1 MWGKK
6 RQATGGGEGK
16 SLWWTVLLLEQME
29 AELGWGGKRGMS
41 MEVELAVEVGAEG
54 GGAG

>member
-16 SLWWTVLLLEQME
+16 SLWWTVLLLEQRE

-41 MEVELAVEVGAEG
+41 MM
-54 GGAG
+54 